1 MINVLLLT
9 RYERLGASSRIRF
22 LQFLPALEQQGFTF
36 EVRPLLDNAYVTSLY
51 GGPRVGAG
59 NIIRAYARRFAA
71 LHRRMRYDL
80 IWLEKEA
87 LPWLPTWM
95 EIARLQGIPYVAD
108 YDDAWFHRYE
118 NHWASPL
125 LGHKID
131 AVMRVAHTVV
141 AGNDYLARRARQAGA
156 RRVEIVP
163 TAIDLGR
170 YRDLPETSSS
180 GPLTVG
186 WIGIP
191 LNAHYLTM
199 VEPALRATADATP
212 LELHVVGAPVPAEFA
227 GIPAECFPW
236 SEDTEI
242 ARIARFDVGIMP
254 LHDTPWERGKCAYKL
269 LQVMAAGKPVIAS
282 PVGANRQVVRHGVNG
297 FLAETTEEWIGALRK
312 LADPDLRHR
321 MGAEARKT
329 VEEHY
334 STAMIGPRLA
344 AILTQA
350 AQEL

>member
-1 MINVLLLT
+1 MTDVLVLT
-9 RYERLGASSRIRF
+9 RYERLGASSRVRF
-22 LQFLPALEQQGFTF
+22 LQFLPALEREGFSF
-36 EVRPLLDNAYVTSLY
+36 DVRPLLDNAYVASLY

-59 NIIRAYARRFAA
+59 SIARAYWRRLSA
-71 LHRRMRYDL
+71 LRRRLRYDL

-87 LPWLPTWM
+87 LPWLPTWL
-95 EIARLQGIPYVAD
+95 EIARLEGMPYVVD

-118 NHWASPL
+118 NHWLSPL

-156 RRVEIVP
+156 RYVEIVP
-163 TAIDLGR
+163 TAIDLER
-170 YRDLPETSSS
+170 YQDLPQAQRS
-180 GPLTVG
+180 GDLTVG

-199 VEPALRATADATP
+199 IEPALRAAAATVP
-212 LELHVVGAPVPAEFA
+212 IQLHVVGAPVPAEFA
-227 GIPAECFPW
+227 GIPATSVPW
-236 SEDTEI
+236 AEDTEI
-242 ARIARFDVGIMP
+242 SRIAQFDVGVMP

-297 FLAETTEEWIGALRK
+297 FLAETTEEWAEALRK
-312 LADPDLRHR
+312 LADPTLRQR

-329 VEEHY
+329 VEEQH
-334 STAMIGPRLA
+334 STAVVTPRLA
-344 AILTQA
+344 EILSKA
-350 AQEL
+350 AQF

>member
-1 MINVLLLT
+1 MTDVLVLT
-9 RYERLGASSRIRF
+9 RYERLGASSRVRF
-22 LQFLPALEQQGFTF
+22 LQFLPALARQGFSF
-36 EVRPLLDNAYVTSLY
+36 DVRPLLDNAYVESLY
-51 GGPRVGAG
+51 GGPKVGAG
-59 NIIRAYARRFAA
+59 DIIRAYWRRFGA
-71 LHRRMRYDL
+71 LRRRLNYDV

-95 EIARLQGIPYVAD
+95 EIARLEGLPYVVD

-156 RRVEIVP
+156 RDVEIVP
-163 TAIDLGR
+163 TAIELER
-170 YRDLPETSSS
+170 YAALPEAPP
-180 GPLTVG
+180 GRALTVG

-199 VEPALRATADATP
+199 IEPALRAVSANGP
-212 LELHVVGAPVPAEFA
+212 IELHVVGAPVPPAFA
-227 GIPAECFPW
+227 GLPATSFRW
-236 SEDTEI
+236 TEDTEI
-242 ARIARFDVGIMP
+242 SRIAQFDVGVMP

-282 PVGANRQVVRHGVNG
+282 PVGVNRQVVRHGVNG
-297 FLAETTEEWIGALRK
+297 FLAETTDEWTEALRQ
-312 LADPDLRHR
+312 LADPGLRQR
-321 MGAEARKT
+321 MGSEARKT
-329 VEEHY
+329 VEEQY
-334 STAMIGPRLA
+334 STAVVTPRLA
-344 AILTQA
+344 EILNKA
-350 AQEL
+350 AQF